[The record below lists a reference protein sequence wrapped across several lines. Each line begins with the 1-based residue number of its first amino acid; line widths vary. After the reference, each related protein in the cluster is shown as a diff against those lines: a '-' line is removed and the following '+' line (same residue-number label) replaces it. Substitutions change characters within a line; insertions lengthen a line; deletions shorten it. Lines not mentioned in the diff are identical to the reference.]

1 MCIRDRV
8 STLRAGLIIGAKG
21 SSYPILKRLV
31 ERLPAMVLPSWAY
44 NMIAPVAIED
54 VIDGLAALVERSPSE
69 NESIDISGP
78 ETMNYKELI
87 QRTAKVLDKPLPMLD
102 LPIIPII
109 VSRYWVQL
117 ISSVPK
123 EMVYPLMNSL
133 IHDMVPHDKRIV
145 PKLLSLIHI

>member
-1 MCIRDRV
+1 M
-8 STLRAGLIIGAKG
+8 IIGAKG

-31 ERLPAMVLPSWAY
+31 ERLPAMILPSWAY
-44 NMIAPVAIED
+44 NRISPVAIED
-54 VIDGLAALVERSPSE
+54 VINGLVAMVDCSPTE
-69 NESIDISGP
+69 NEAIDISGP

-87 QRTAKVLDKPLPMLD
+87 LRTAQVLDKPLPMLD

-117 ISSVPK
+117 ISNVPK

-133 IHDMVPHDKRIV
+133 IHNMVSHEQRIV
-145 PKLLSLIHI
+145 PEISMDRITFEDSAQRALDEE